1 MKMNKAIFLDRD
13 GVINKDKG
21 LIYKIEDVEIFPY
34 VYKALQL
41 LKNKGYKLI
50 VITNQPSVARGL
62 ISIDG
67 IREIHNSINKKL
79 NNLIDRF
86 YFCPHHP
93 NANLEIYRRICEC
106 RKPAPGLIL
115 RAAKDLD
122 IDLTKSWMIGD
133 MPSDIVSGKSAG
145 LKTILIESEK
155 NKKVIETGKKWD
167 IEESDYKSKNLLDA
181 LKYIK

>member
-1 MKMNKAIFLDRD
+1 MKKAIFLDRD
-13 GVINKDKG
+13 GVINKDVG
-21 LIYKIEDVEIFPY
+21 LLYKKKDVKILPN
-34 VYKALQL
+34 VIKALKK
-41 LKNKGYKLI
+41 LKEKDYLI
-50 VITNQPSVARGL
+50 VVITNQPVIARGL
-62 ISIDG
+62 ITEKRLI
-67 IREIHNSINKKL
+67 ELNNFLNSLIE
-79 NNLIDRF
+79 NLIDEF